1 MSLQKRFKARYPK
14 ANFADFKTGDF
25 FGKPNIFFHSEAG
38 GGTTVFDDDGKYFRS
53 SIYFSK
59 EMKRQL
65 GLAPGFPLELTHNPN
80 PKLEIPAVPFNSETR
95 DRESGEALNTLK
107 DALVQQE
114 IYVTLSEKFKIK
126 FRDIFTDTVITHRS
140 SHESRRWLAGPNFEY
155 WPQTLNFAF
164 FVATTGCGV
173 SRRILFEDKMRDG
186 KNDLTDSELKLPPQ
200 VRSFF
205 WFHVYFTVR
214 RILFELG
221 GPQISL
227 PLPGDS
233 AFSQT
238 ENKYDIPS
246 FERICA
252 EFGISPNADFRFTKG
267 DNHGLGSVFEHFT
280 NSGYTKTPFKYPSK
294 ETKFE
299 DEGGRASDG
308 NLVPYIENTEARNQY
323 EYFLCPVSHGLT
335 SAGLSRINQ
344 SIESFCYAILGSQ
357 VDVRSSIAGSQGS
370 AIETQRQF
378 LSMVEDAIRNPDISK
393 SVQRFQLAIE
403 SAKVRL
409 DLAIS
414 PGLWLL
420 PSKMVVNT
428 ESVVGYNNK
437 LKKAT
442 TFMRIGVNSDLN
454 IPVRRSAPKHNLGSR
469 AVKLPHSV
477 VETRVVKSDS
487 EAGAT
492 AELEKAKLR
501 TKETQVPKSKTS
513 ETRDSE
519 TGEAASETRDSETGE
534 AASETRTVSTS
545 HETNFNVLI
554 IVAGGLAWFLFR

>member
-25 FGKPNIFFHSEAG
+25 FGKPNIFFQEG
-38 GGTTVFDDDGKYFRS
+38 DEGTTVFDDDGKDFRS

-59 EMKRQL
+59 EMKRQR

-80 PKLEIPAVPFNSETR
+80 PKLEIPAVPFNSEI
-95 DRESGEALNTLK
+95 REAYTLK

-114 IYVTLSEKFKIK
+114 IYVTPSEKFKIK

-155 WPQTLNFAF
+155 FPQQLNFAF
-164 FVATTGCGV
+164 FCATTGCGV

-221 GPQISL
+221 GVQNSL
-227 PLPGDS
+227 PLPGDT
-233 AFSQT
+233 AFNQT

-252 EFGISPNADFRFTKG
+252 EFGISPNADFRFTRG
-267 DNHGLGSVFEHFT
+267 DNHGLGSVFEYFT

-357 VDVRSSIAGSQGS
+357 VDVRSSISGSQGS

-442 TFMRIGVNSDLN
+442 FFMKIGVNSDLN
-454 IPVRRSAPKHNLGSR
+454 IPVRRSTQKHNFGR
-469 AVKLPHSV
+469 GAVKLPHSG
-477 VETRVVKSDS
+477 VETQNNNQENKAKQATATAT
-487 EAGAT
+487 ENPAT
-492 AELEKAKLR
+492 AELEKAKQQAE
-501 TKETQVPKSKTS
+501 TKETQVVKSEKS
-513 ETRDSE
+513 EKSE
-519 TGEAASETRDSETGE
+519 AK
-534 AASETRTVSTS
+534 TVSTS
-545 HETNFNVLI
+545 HENNLNVLI
-554 IVAGGLAWFLFR
+554 IIAGGLAWFLFR

>member
-25 FGKPNIFFHSEAG
+25 FGKPNIFFHNKAGDSEAG
-38 GGTTVFDDDGKYFRS
+38 DEETAVFDDYGKDFRS

-80 PKLEIPAVPFNSETR
+80 PKLEIPAVPFNSEAV
-95 DRESGEALNTLK
+95 GIGTLK
-107 DALVQQE
+107 DNLVEQE
-114 IYVTLSEKFKIK
+114 IYVTPSEKFKIK

-164 FVATTGCGV
+164 FCATTGCGV

-186 KNDLTDSELKLPPQ
+186 KSDLMDSELKLPPQ

-221 GPQISL
+221 GPQNSL
-227 PLPGDS
+227 PLPGDT

-252 EFGISPNADFRFTKG
+252 EFGISPNADFRFTRG
-267 DNHGLGSVFEHFT
+267 DNHGLGSDFEYFT

-442 TFMRIGVNSDLN
+442 TFMRIGINSDLN

-469 AVKLPHSV
+469 AVKLPHSG

-487 EAGAT
+487 GAG
-492 AELEKAKLR
+492 AKLR
-501 TKETQVPKSKTS
+501 TKEKQVVKSDREFGDREYGDREYGDSGAGVTKETS
-513 ETRDSE
+513 E
-519 TGEAASETRDSETGE
+519 ASE
-534 AASETRTVSTS
+534 AKTVSTS
-545 HETNFNVLI
+545 HETNLNVLI

>member
-25 FGKPNIFFHSEAG
+25 FGKPNIFFQEG
-38 GGTTVFDDDGKYFRS
+38 DEGTTVFDDDGKDFRS

-80 PKLEIPAVPFNSETR
+80 PKLEIPAVPFNTET
-95 DRESGEALNTLK
+95 LNTIK
-107 DALVQQE
+107 DNLVEQE
-114 IYVTLSEKFKIK
+114 IYVTPSEKFKIN

-173 SRRILFEDKMRDG
+173 NRRILFEDKMRDG

-221 GPQISL
+221 GSQNSL
-227 PLPGDS
+227 PLPGDT

-252 EFGISPNADFRFTKG
+252 EFGISPNADFRFTRG
-267 DNHGLGSVFEHFT
+267 DNHGLGSVFEYFSY
-280 NSGYTKTPFKYPSK
+280 SGYTKTPFKYPSK

-442 TFMRIGVNSDLN
+442 SFMRIGVNSDLN
-454 IPVRRSAPKHNLGSR
+454 IPVRRSAPNHNLGSR
-469 AVKLPHSV
+469 AVKLPHSG
-477 VETRVVKSDS
+477 VETRVVKS
-487 EAGAT
+487 G
-492 AELEKAKLR
+492 
-501 TKETQVPKSKTS
+501 TKENQVGKSKTS
-513 ETRDSE
+513 EKSKTTETRE
-519 TGEAASETRDSETGE
+519 ASETRDSETGE
-534 AASETRTVSTS
+534 AASETKTVSTS
-545 HETNFNVLI
+545 HETNLNVLI

>member
-25 FGKPNIFFHSEAG
+25 FGKPNIFFQEG
-38 GGTTVFDDDGKYFRS
+38 DEGTTVFDDDGKDFRS
-53 SIYFSK
+53 SIRFSK

-80 PKLEIPAVPFNSETR
+80 PKLEIPAVPFHGET
-95 DRESGEALNTLK
+95 RESGALK
-107 DALVQQE
+107 DNLVEQE
-114 IYVTLSEKFKIK
+114 IYVTPSEKFKIN

-164 FVATTGCGV
+164 FCATTGCGV
-173 SRRILFEDKMRDG
+173 SRRILIEDKMRDG
-186 KNDLTDSELKLPPQ
+186 KNDLTDSELKIPPQ

-221 GPQISL
+221 GVQNSL
-227 PLPGDS
+227 PLPGDT

-252 EFGISPNADFRFTKG
+252 EFGISPNADFRSTRG
-267 DNHGLGSVFEHFT
+267 DNHGLGSVFEYFSY
-280 NSGYTKTPFKYPSK
+280 SGYTKTPFKYPSK
-294 ETKFE
+294 ETKFA

-323 EYFLCPVSHGLT
+323 EYFFCPVSHGLT

-344 SIESFCYAILGSQ
+344 SIESFCYAIVGSQ
-357 VDVRSSIAGSQGS
+357 VDVRSSISGSQGS

-393 SVQRFQLAIE
+393 SVQRFQLAIQ

-469 AVKLPHSV
+469 AVKLPHSG
-477 VETRVVKSDS
+477 VETQNSV
-487 EAGAT
+487 AGAT
-492 AELEKAKLR
+492 ADAEPGKPEKAKLR
-501 TKETQVPKSKTS
+501 TKETQVVKSEKS
-513 ETRDSE
+513 DSDRE
-519 TGEAASETRDSETGE
+519 SDEAVGVKS
-534 AASETRTVSTS
+534 VSTS
-545 HETNFNVLI
+545 HENNLNVLI
-554 IVAGGLAWFLFR
+554 IVAGALAWFLFR

>member
-38 GGTTVFDDDGKYFRS
+38 EGTTVFDDDGKDFRP

-80 PKLEIPAVPFNSETR
+80 PKLEIPAVPFNSEI
-95 DRESGEALNTLK
+95 REAYTLK

-114 IYVTLSEKFKIK
+114 IYVAPSEKFKIK

-164 FVATTGCGV
+164 FCATTGCGV

-221 GPQISL
+221 GVQNSL
-227 PLPGDS
+227 PLPGDT
-233 AFSQT
+233 AFNQT

-267 DNHGLGSVFEHFT
+267 DNHGLGSVFEYFT

-357 VDVRSSIAGSQGS
+357 VDVRSSISGSQGS

-442 TFMRIGVNSDLN
+442 SFMRIGVNSDLN
-454 IPVRRSAPKHNLGSR
+454 IPVRRSTQKHNFGR
-469 AVKLPHSV
+469 GAVKLPHSG
-477 VETRVVKSDS
+477 VETQDSEAGAKLRTKKTQVVQSEKSEKSEKSETS

-492 AELEKAKLR
+492 AELEKAK
-501 TKETQVPKSKTS
+501 
-513 ETRDSE
+513 
-519 TGEAASETRDSETGE
+519 
-534 AASETRTVSTS
+534 TVSTS
-545 HETNFNVLI
+545 HENNLNVLI
-554 IVAGGLAWFLFR
+554 IIAGALAWFLFR

>member
-14 ANFADFKTGDF
+14 ANFADFKTEDF

-38 GGTTVFDDDGKYFRS
+38 EAGEADEGTTVFDDDGKDFRS

-80 PKLEIPAVPFNSETR
+80 PKLEIPAVPFNSET
-95 DRESGEALNTLK
+95 LNTIK
-107 DALVQQE
+107 DNLVQQE
-114 IYVTLSEKFKIK
+114 IYVTPSEKFKIN

-140 SHESRRWLAGPNFEY
+140 SHESRRWLADPNFEY

-164 FVATTGCGV
+164 FCATTGCGV

-186 KNDLTDSELKLPPQ
+186 KNDLTDSELILPPQ

-221 GPQISL
+221 GPQNSL
-227 PLPGDS
+227 PLPGDT

-252 EFGISPNADFRFTKG
+252 EFGISPNADFRFTRG
-267 DNHGLGSVFEHFT
+267 DNHGLGSVFEYFT

-357 VDVRSSIAGSQGS
+357 VDVRSSISGSQGS

-469 AVKLPHSV
+469 AVKLPHSG
-477 VETRVVKSDS
+477 VETQ
-487 EAGAT
+487 E
-492 AELEKAKLR
+492 
-501 TKETQVPKSKTS
+501 TKEKQVVKSKTS
-513 ETRDSE
+513 ETREAKETSDSE
-519 TGEAASETRDSETGE
+519 TGEAASK
-534 AASETRTVSTS
+534 AKTVSTS
-545 HETNFNVLI
+545 HETNLNVLI

>member
-14 ANFADFKTGDF
+14 ANFADFKSEDF
-25 FGKPNIFFHSEAG
+25 FGKPNIFFHNKAG
-38 GGTTVFDDDGKYFRS
+38 DGTAVFDDDGKDFRP
-53 SIYFSK
+53 SIRFSK

-80 PKLEIPAVPFNSETR
+80 PKLEIPAVPFHDET
-95 DRESGEALNTLK
+95 RESGTLK
-107 DALVQQE
+107 DNLVEQE
-114 IYVTLSEKFKIK
+114 IYVTPSDKFKIK

-140 SHESRRWLAGPNFEY
+140 SHESRRWLSGPNFEY

-164 FVATTGCGV
+164 FCATTGCGV
-173 SRRILFEDKMRDG
+173 SRRILIEDKMRDG
-186 KNDLTDSELKLPPQ
+186 KNDLTDSELKIPPQ

-221 GPQISL
+221 GVQNSL
-227 PLPGDS
+227 PLPGDT

-267 DNHGLGSVFEHFT
+267 DNHGLGSVFEYFSY
-280 NSGYTKTPFKYPSK
+280 SGYTKTPFKYPSK
-294 ETKFE
+294 ETKFA

-357 VDVRSSIAGSQGS
+357 VDVRSSISGSQGS

-378 LSMVEDAIRNPDISK
+378 LSMVEDAIRNPNISK
-393 SVQRFQLAIE
+393 SVQRFQLAIQ

-420 PSKMVVNT
+420 PSKMVLNT

-454 IPVRRSAPKHNLGSR
+454 IPVRRSTQKHNLGSR
-469 AVKLPHSV
+469 AVKLPHSG
-477 VETRVVKSDS
+477 VETQDS
-487 EAGAT
+487 EAGA
-492 AELEKAKLR
+492 KHR
-501 TKETQVPKSKTS
+501 TKEKQVVKSRTKEKQVSKSNSGAGAKHRTRETRDS

-519 TGEAASETRDSETGE
+519 TGEAASETK
-534 AASETRTVSTS
+534 TVSTS
-545 HETNFNVLI
+545 HETNLNVLI